1 MKIYDLCALP
11 VTLDIGLTGTNRQ
24 REFGFDIQAWAQE
37 YPDAVFVVCCRR
49 PGEGADSAYFGDT
62 RVEDGILI
70 WTVHRADLGVNEGNG
85 KIEIWALHP
94 EGTVNDEPLYK
105 SRAVITIV
113 GQSIAETPT
122 QTLPEAAR
130 PWAQQVLD
138 AAVEAGQAANRAE
151 EAGSRAVEAAERAE
165 EARDEAE
172 AIIPSGGE
180 EGQALIK
187 AGDGTAWAYV
197 YAVVD

>member
-11 VTLDIGLTGTNRQ
+11 VTIDIGLTGTNRQ
-24 REFGFDIQAWAQE
+24 REFAFDVREWARE
-37 YPDAVFVVCCRR
+37 YPGAVLAVCCRR

-62 RVEDGILI
+62 RTENGILI
-70 WTVHRADLGVNEGNG
+70 WTVHRADLGVNAGSG
-85 KIEIWALHP
+85 KIEIWAVHP
-94 EGTVNDEPLYK
+94 TGTVNDEPLYK
-105 SRAVITIV
+105 SRSVITIV

-138 AAVEAGQAANRAE
+138 AAVEAE

-180 EGQALIK
+180 EGQALIR